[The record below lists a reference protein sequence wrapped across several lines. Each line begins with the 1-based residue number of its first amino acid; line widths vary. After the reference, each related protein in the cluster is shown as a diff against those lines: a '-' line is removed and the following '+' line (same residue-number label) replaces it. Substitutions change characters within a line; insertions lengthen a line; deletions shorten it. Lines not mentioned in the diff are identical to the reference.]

1 MDNIVIGEQLIK
13 EAKEFM
19 EKDMQN
25 TTNRLKSIRDES
37 DYIQEALDDVNIRC
51 LGGFLNKNSLN
62 ITFSCDEGLIFLSYE
77 EDGNVKSQLS
87 LRDIS
92 GPFESGTDLEEGVV
106 EIKPTDEQTTISV
119 VAVRLL
125 ELMKLGV
132 DIQMLE
138 TVFETRFIDIRK

>member
-1 MDNIVIGEQLIK
+1 MDNVLGEMVEDTRKI
-13 EAKEFM
+13 
-19 EKDMQN
+19 
-25 TTNRLKSIRDES
+25 TNRLKSIRDES
-37 DYIQEALDDVNIRC
+37 DYIQEALDKEGIRC

-62 ITFSCDEGLIFLSYE
+62 ITFSCNEGLIFISYE

-92 GPFESGTDLEEGVV
+92 GPFESGTNLDEGVV

-138 TVFETRFIDIRK
+138 TVFETRFIDLRK